1 MRSLVEEVEGV
12 KQELLEGLEVEEEEV
27 EGFGVE
33 EEGFE
38 EEEDL
43 DCCVLEEALLF

>member
-12 KQELLEGLEVEEEEV
+12 EQELLEGLEVEVEEV

-33 EEGFE
+33 EEGLE

-43 DCCVLEEALLF
+43 DCCVLEEALPF